1 MRFLKL
7 LMNHKQITEFIENS
21 FLKSRVS
28 QNNVTDI
35 SYNGDSLYYMD
46 NNFGRIKSDIEVSL
60 DLVRNFI
67 RQIAN
72 LCEKQFS
79 FQNPILDVSVEK
91 YRINAVHQSISKREN
106 NDVITFSIRIASTKP
121 RIYKGCNF
129 FQKGVEELLSILI
142 KSKVSIIIG
151 GITGTGK
158 TELQKYLIS
167 CMSEHTR
174 VIVIDNILELDSLS
188 LDLPI
193 DLNIWQ
199 SDERNL
205 VSTNR
210 QLIKNALR
218 SNPDWLVVAES
229 RGEEMIDI
237 LNSSLTGHP
246 VITTIHSYDLS
257 AMPTRMARMALMSNS
272 KLDFLDTLTDFQ
284 YHMKFYIY
292 LKKETLKDG
301 SINRYIS
308 DVGFLNSEKME
319 SIYNFKKG
327 SPKYSKLSISAKEY
341 LDLSGVSKEFKQLF
355 LGDKT

>member
-1 MRFLKL
+1 MS
-7 LMNHKQITEFIENS
+7 MNHKQIKEFIESS
-21 FLKSRVS
+21 FLQPLIS
-28 QNNVTDI
+28 QSSVTDI

-46 NNFGRIKSDIEVSL
+46 NNYGRMKSDIDVSL
-60 DLVRNFI
+60 ETVRNFI

-106 NDVITFSIRIASTKP
+106 NDVITFSMRIASIKP
-121 RIYKGCNF
+121 RIFKGCSF
-129 FQKGVEELLSILI
+129 FEKGIEELLSILI

-158 TELQKYLIS
+158 TEFQKYLIS

-193 DLNIWQ
+193 DLNVWQ
-199 SDERNL
+199 SDERNF
-205 VSTNR
+205 VSSNQ

-257 AMPTRMARMALMSNS
+257 AMPARMARMALMSNY
-272 KLDFLDTLTDFQ
+272 KLDFQETLTDLE

-292 LKKETLKDG
+292 LKKETKKDG
-301 SINRYIS
+301 SIYRYIS
-308 DVGFLNSEKME
+308 DIGFLSDGKME
-319 SIYNFKKG
+319 KIYSFIKG
-327 SPKYSKLSISAKEY
+327 TPKYSKLSSSAKEY
-341 LDLSGVSKEFKQLF
+341 LDLSSVTKEFKQLF